1 MPFLLPFT
9 FLTIFNS
16 SWALVFLNPSLQA
29 WTVSLCS
36 SEVTWLC
43 FYLLQPKGYGSH
55 QKAKR
60 APKLTEICTEG
71 SGAHENAHKGLWFA
85 QKDVWMA
92 LKGTER
98 NMERWRDRESNG
110 GLWDTPK
117 RHMEDTEVHWKLYR
131 GLWGCCFTQDLSACW
146 QCQPGRARKA
156 SSLGSGTG
164 EDTVL
169 PLQLWDQVPKEKMGL
184 GTHPV
189 HHANFLHLS
198 G

>member
-1 MPFLLPFT
+1 MGHIKRPNELR
-9 FLTIFNS
+9 S
-16 SWALVFLNPSLQA
+16 SLKYAQRALGHMKMHTKDSGLHRK
-29 WTVSLCS
+29 TCG
-36 SEVTWLC
+36 WLWKT
-43 FYLLQPKGYGSH
+43 PG
-55 QKAKR
+55 
-60 APKLTEICTEG
+60 E
-71 SGAHENAHKGLWFA
+71 
-85 QKDVWMA
+85 
-92 LKGTER
+92 
-98 NMERWRDRESNG
+98 MERSRVKWRALG
-110 GLWDTPK
+110 HTK

-164 EDTVL
+164 EDAVL

>member
-1 MPFLLPFT
+1 M
-9 FLTIFNS
+9 
-16 SWALVFLNPSLQA
+16 
-29 WTVSLCS
+29 
-36 SEVTWLC
+36 
-43 FYLLQPKGYGSH
+43 
-55 QKAKR
+55 
-60 APKLTEICTEG
+60 EG
-71 SGAHENAHKGLWFA
+71 SGAH
-85 QKDVWMA
+85 Q
-92 LKGTER
+92 
-98 NMERWRDRESNG
+98 
-110 GLWDTPK
+110 K

-131 GLWGCCFTQDLSACW
+131 RLWGCWFTQDLSACW